1 MRRLQSGPEFLR
13 VHKHV
18 VIDFE
23 YKLGF
28 GTTGSHPFEKKGR
41 LQSEIEIG
49 VVEILQDD
57 VVIILC
63 LSGDRFLQRRETL
76 RVLSSSLH
84 FITCTAESGSR
95 PNMNTSFTPGYSRNF
110 RPQVFLE
117 NETSGYSL
125 SVCLLTVWLPGPES
139 SSERRRPR

>member
-49 VVEILQDD
+49 VVEILQDN
-57 VVIILC
+57 VIIILR
-63 LSGDRFLQRRETL
+63 LSGDRFLQRREDYQSSALPCTSL
-76 RVLSSSLH
+76 RAQRS
-84 FITCTAESGSR
+84 
-95 PNMNTSFTPGYSRNF
+95 PGR
-110 RPQVFLE
+110 
-117 NETSGYSL
+117 
-125 SVCLLTVWLPGPES
+125 GPT
-139 SSERRRPR
+139 

>member
-1 MRRLQSGPEFLR
+1 MRRLQGGPEFLR

-57 VVIILC
+57 VIVILS
-63 LSGDRFLQRRETL
+63 LSGDRFLQNGESL
-76 RVLSSSLH
+76 AQSSVLLSSSLH
-84 FITCTAESGSR
+84 AQPS
-95 PNMNTSFTPGYSRNF
+95 PGR
-110 RPQVFLE
+110 
-117 NETSGYSL
+117 
-125 SVCLLTVWLPGPES
+125 GPT
-139 SSERRRPR
+139 